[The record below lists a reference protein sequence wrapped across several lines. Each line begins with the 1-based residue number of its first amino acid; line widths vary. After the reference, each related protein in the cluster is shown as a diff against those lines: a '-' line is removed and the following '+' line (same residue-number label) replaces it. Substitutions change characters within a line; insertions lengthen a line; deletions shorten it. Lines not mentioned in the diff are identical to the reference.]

1 MDQRR
6 PSFTFPRTT
15 SPRRRFVLGTCGVAA
30 VLLIWFVLTLRV
42 FPVEVLEGENVPTGA
57 TITSV
62 NPVTGETVEIPEI
75 RRVERTVTRHEAL
88 VNPPALETPA
98 NTFRDAWS
106 LLTEREPSLLTHI
119 GRSTLRILLGFVISA
134 IVAVPLGVAMGLF
147 PDLRAAVMPIVSFLR
162 PLPSISWV
170 PLAMIWLGAGEMQ
183 KLAIVFMGSFSAALI
198 YTIEATLKVDPN
210 LIKAARN
217 LGATPRQLLWRVLLP
232 AALPNIVSGLKVV
245 MAICWTCV
253 ISAEIVGT
261 QEGLGA
267 LIWLSKETSNTAA
280 VLVGMVSIS
289 AVVLV
294 LDLVISR
301 VERLLMPWAYLS
313 ESR

>member
-1 MDQRR
+1 MERR
-6 PSFTFPRTT
+6 LSFNFPRTS
-15 SPRRRFVLGTCGVAA
+15 SPRRRFVLGACGIAA
-30 VLLIWFVLTLRV
+30 VLLVWFALTLRV
-42 FPVEVLEGENVPTGA
+42 IPVTVVEGENVPTGR
-57 TITSV
+57 TTTSI
-62 NPVTGETVEIPEI
+62 NPLTGEAVEIPEI
-75 RRVERTVTRHEAL
+75 ERVERTVTRREAL

-98 NTFRDAWS
+98 NTFRDAWL
-106 LLTEREPSLLTHI
+106 LLTQREPSLLTHI
-119 GRSTLRILLGFVISA
+119 GHSSLRILLGFVLSA

-147 PDLRAAVMPIVSFLR
+147 PDLRATVMPIVSFLR

-170 PLAMIWLGAGEMQ
+170 PLAMIWLGAGELQ

-198 YTIEATLKVDPN
+198 YTIEATLKVDPD

-217 LGATPRQLLWRVLLP
+217 LGAAPRQLLWRVLLP

-245 MAICWTCV
+245 MAIGWTCV

-289 AVVLV
+289 SVVLV
-294 LDLVISR
+294 LDLIISR
-301 VERLLMPWAYLS
+301 VERRLMPWAFLG
-313 ESR
+313 ETR